1 MKILV
6 VEDDPKLAALIKR
19 GLAQDGHAVDY
30 ELDGEAGYED
40 ARQNA
45 YDVLILD
52 VMLPKK
58 DGLSILRELRSHG
71 AKTPVLIL
79 TARDQTEDV
88 VAGFNAGADDYLRKP
103 FALEELC
110 ARVRTLGRRAAVAP
124 RLMMCVESLE
134 FDTETKHVSRAGRE
148 IRLTGKELAYLEYFM
163 RNAGIVITR
172 SMLENALWDRAAELS
187 SNVIDVYIGRLR
199 SKIEFDDL
207 APLLVTVRGIGY
219 RFG

>member
-1 MKILV
+1 
-6 VEDDPKLAALIKR
+6 
-19 GLAQDGHAVDY
+19 
-30 ELDGEAGYED
+30 
-40 ARQNA
+40 
-45 YDVLILD
+45 
-52 VMLPKK
+52 
-58 DGLSILRELRSHG
+58 
-71 AKTPVLIL
+71 
-79 TARDQTEDV
+79 
-88 VAGFNAGADDYLRKP
+88 
-103 FALEELC
+103 
-110 ARVRTLGRRAAVAP
+110 
-124 RLMMCVESLE
+124 MMCVESLE

>member
-19 GLAQDGHAVDY
+19 GLVQDGHAVDF

-40 ARQNA
+40 ARQSA
-45 YDVLILD
+45 HDVLVLD

-58 DGLSILRELRSHG
+58 DGLSILRDLRAQG
-71 AKTPVLIL
+71 VKTPVLIL

-110 ARVRTLGRRAAVAP
+110 ARVRTLARRGAVAP
-124 RLMMCVESLE
+124 RLTLQVGSLA
-134 FDTETKHVSRAGRE
+134 FDTQTKRVSRAGRE

-163 RNAGIVITR
+163 RNPGIVITR
-172 SMLENALWDRAAELS
+172 SMLENALWDRAADLS
-187 SNVIDVYIGRLR
+187 SNVIEVYVGRLR
-199 SKIEFDDL
+199 AKIEFDDL
-207 APLLVTVRGIGY
+207 APLLVTIRGVGY
-219 RFG
+219 RFA

>member
-1 MKILV
+1 MKILI

-19 GLAQDGHAVDY
+19 GLAQDGHTVEL
-30 ELDGEAGYED
+30 ELDGETGYDD
-40 ARQNA
+40 ARQGT

-52 VMLPKK
+52 LMLPKK
-58 DGLSILRELRSHG
+58 DGLSILRDLRAHG

-79 TARDQTEDV
+79 TARDATEDV

-103 FALEELC
+103 FALDELC

-124 RLMMCVESLE
+124 RLILRVESLE
-134 FDTETKHVSRAGRE
+134 FDTETKRVSRSGRE
-148 IRLTGKELAYLEYFM
+148 ICLTGKELAYLEYFM
-163 RNAGIVITR
+163 RNAGRVISRT
-172 SMLENALWDRAAELS
+172 MLEDALWDRAADLS

-207 APLLVTVRGIGY
+207 SPLLVTVRGSGY

>member
-1 MKILV
+1 MKILI

-19 GLAQDGHAVDY
+19 GLAQDGHTVEF

-40 ARQNA
+40 ARQGA

-52 VMLPKK
+52 LMLPKK
-58 DGLSILRELRSHG
+58 DGLSVLRDLREGG
-71 AKTPVLIL
+71 AKMPVLIL
-79 TARDQTEDV
+79 TARDATEDV

-103 FALEELC
+103 FALDELC
-110 ARVRTLGRRAAVAP
+110 ARVRTLGRRAVIAP
-124 RLMMCVESLE
+124 RLKLRVESLE
-134 FDTETKHVSRAGRE
+134 FDTETKRVSRSGRE
-148 IRLTGKELAYLEYFM
+148 IYLTGKELAYLEYFM
-163 RNAGIVITR
+163 RNAGRVITR
-172 SMLENALWDRAAELS
+172 AMLEDALWDRAADLS

-207 APLLVTVRGIGY
+207 SPLLITVRGIGY